1 MDHLH
6 QRVDHP
12 PDGKSIRKYCLKW
25 YFKLD
30 GVRYLQNIPPKS
42 NRMHILLKF
51 THNISQDRSYIR
63 SQTWNYV
70 KNIFWPQLYNLE
82 INYMKTGKFRNVW
95 RLSHMLL
102 K

>member
-51 THNISQDRSYIR
+51 THNISQDHILGH
-63 SQTWNYV
+63 
-70 KNIFWPQLYNLE
+70 KLE
-82 INYMKTGKFRNVW
+82 IMSKIFSDHNYII
-95 RLSHMLL
+95 
-102 K
+102 